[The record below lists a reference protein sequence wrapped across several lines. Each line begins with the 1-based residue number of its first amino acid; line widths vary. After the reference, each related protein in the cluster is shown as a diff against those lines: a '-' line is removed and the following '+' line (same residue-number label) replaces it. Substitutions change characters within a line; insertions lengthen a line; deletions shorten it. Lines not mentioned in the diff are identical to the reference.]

1 MKLATMTDHDAL
13 ISKLCSYI
21 IRKRL
26 NAMIWDAS
34 IQEIRPSVGTELPVI
49 TVSRSTTETSING
62 AISGSSSPN

>member
-1 MKLATMTDHDAL
+1 MKLATATDYEAL

-34 IQEIRPSVGTELPVI
+34 MQEIRPSVVVAELPVI
-49 TVSRSTTETSING
+49 IVSRSTTSIG
-62 AISGSSSPN
+62 